1 MALVDV
7 KKLGNEVTA
16 CPEKVIKILAR
27 DTADKS
33 VAVVSAVTGL
43 TDLFLSYVNGN
54 VSKESLLD
62 KFLSLYSPYG
72 EYGIEIKVHY
82 DRLKEALKNM
92 DAYGSAFFISMGEK
106 ISADIINELMRSID
120 IRSCAVYPEEIKFY
134 VTGLN
139 THIRINKNIFKYIKN
154 SIQNFLNK
162 YDLIVVP
169 GFYAINEVDGK
180 NILLGRGGSD
190 FTASIIAEAIKPSSI
205 TFYKEV
211 GGVYSI
217 DPDIGGGKILK
228 TISMNNLDDFSRY
241 TGRMFYPFTFS
252 VLNSGHPEIIIRNST
267 GRSGTSVVD
276 AADPSS
282 SAVLS
287 LGFADPP
294 GIVIGTEDILF
305 EIPERSAERNTIY
318 ITGDFIERFRGY
330 MESLSNFLLEQGI
343 KNDLSSIKNGFRI
356 KTDSSSRK
364 IIRLIRRFNS
374 SCDILSSAKA

>member
-82 DRLKEALKNM
+82 DRLKETLKKI
-92 DAYGSAFFISMGEK
+92 DVYGIAFFISMGEK

-120 IRSCAVYPEEIKFY
+120 IRSCAVYPEDIKFY
-134 VTGLN
+134 GTGLN
-139 THIRINKNIFKYIKN
+139 THMRINKNIFEFIKN
-154 SIQNFLNK
+154 NIQNFLNK
-162 YDLIVVP
+162 YDLIIVP

-228 TISMNNLDDFSRY
+228 KISMSNLDNFSKC

-252 VLNSGHPEIIIRNST
+252 VLNSNHPDIVIRNST

-276 AADPSS
+276 GADPFN
-282 SAVLS
+282 SAILS

-294 GIVIGTEDILF
+294 DIVIGTEDILF
-305 EIPERSAERNTIY
+305 EIPERSEDRNTIY

-343 KNDLSSIKNGFRI
+343 KNDLSDIKNGFRI
-356 KTDSSSRK
+356 KTDSSSRE
-364 IIRLIRRFNS
+364 IIRLVRRFNS
-374 SCDILSSAKA
+374 SYKSPIIR